1 MRMSNHPE
9 EAAMRSPHFQLSWT
23 LAILVALTTAL
34 AAALTAQTAEAGMR
48 CGSKIISEG
57 DSKARVLMACGEPFL
72 EDLIAVERVGESGEL
87 TTTTFV
93 EEWSYPNPAGEDP
106 HTLRF
111 EGSRVVGPGIRC
123 KRGVVSEGNTKAE
136 VILKCSEPRMR
147 DLLNLRSAPPASVSN
162 APVTERRIEQWSYR
176 LGKGKLIRLVTFRD
190 GKVSAIEDGIRE

>member
-1 MRMSNHPE
+1 
-9 EAAMRSPHFQLSWT
+9 MRSPYSQLSWA
-23 LAILVALTTAL
+23 LATLVALT
-34 AAALTAQTAEAGMR
+34 AALSAQAAEAGMR
-48 CGSKIISEG
+48 CGSKLISEG

-123 KRGVVSEGNTKAE
+123 KRGIVNEGNTKAE

-147 DLLNLRSAPPASVSN
+147 DLLNLRSAPPASVSH
-162 APVTERRIEQWSYR
+162 APVVERRIEQWSYR
-176 LGKGKLIRLVTFRD
+176 LGKGRLIRLVTFRE
-190 GKVSAIEDGIRE
+190 GKVSAIEDGVRE